1 MRYSA
6 AEKREIIHLVEHSD
20 LPVNRTLAELDVP
33 RSSIYRWYQRYEE
46 EGPVGLEV
54 KPSQEKRFWNRIP
67 DSVREQLVELALENS
82 DQSARQLA

>member
-20 LPVNRTLAELDVP
+20 LPVKRTLAELGVP
-33 RSSIYRWYQRYEE
+33 RSSFYRWYQRYEE

-54 KPSQEKRFWNRIP
+54 KPSQAKRFWNRIP
-67 DSVREQLVELALENS
+67 ESVRE
-82 DQSARQLA
+82 